1 MKKKLLCVLLAIIL
15 TAALTSCS
23 IARGLLRYYVEYS
36 EENAQETTS
45 ETVDHSRPE
54 SQANSGKNTY
64 SDPYREMDDLD
75 YQKISGKYQF
85 KQCSYGYQSLEE
97 GHEQTLYEYIDYSVY
112 QIESKKDGSGY
123 YPLALIQNDISVSD
137 VQFMKVLNAYEFD
150 HPQVFWLTNEFN
162 FFDAGSIRYFQI
174 YSNVSAEKCEKMQ
187 KEFYLAVKK
196 AISALP
202 DGMSEYEREIF
213 LHDYIIENCSY
224 DEKDLWQRYSP
235 YGVFVE
241 QKAVCEGYSEAFQLL
256 LNCAG
261 IESSVVVG
269 TSDKEAHQWNVAK
282 INGDWYY
289 LDITWDD
296 DDDEN
301 ADELD
306 RYNYFNVSGEFMKN
320 NAHTL
325 APLYKNM
332 TEEEIAN
339 EGGEYMKQ
347 FNLYLP
353 DCVTMDANYYYYNAA
368 TITDLNVIEGK
379 VLDRFISTLKNKNPY
394 FYMRCG
400 ENIDFDSMDYNLFED
415 DLYYQYAD
423 AANGSGRTG
432 GNRIINDKVRSFTL
446 DGYDDLIIAQME
458 YVS

>member
-1 MKKKLLCVLLAIIL
+1 MKKKLLCVFM
-15 TAALTSCS
+15 AAVMVASLSSCS
-23 IARGLLRYYVEYS
+23 IARGLLRFYTTYT
-36 EENAQETTS
+36 EESAEPTIEEPKTNSDGNGTS
-45 ETVDHSRPE
+45 EPLEYPE
-54 SQANSGKNTY
+54 
-64 SDPYREMDDLD
+64 DLD
-75 YQKISGKYQF
+75 YHKISDKYQY
-85 KQCSYGYQSLEE
+85 KECRYGYRSLEE

-112 QIESKKDGSGY
+112 HIKSEKDENGY
-123 YPLALIQNDISVSD
+123 YPMALVQNDTSVSD

-162 FFDAGSIRYFQI
+162 FSDSGSIRYFEI
-174 YSNVSAEKCEKMQ
+174 YSNVSAGKCEQMQ

-202 DGMSEYEREIF
+202 DGISEYERELF

-224 DEKDLWQRYSP
+224 DKKDLWQRYSP
-235 YGVFVE
+235 YGVLVE

-282 INGDWYY
+282 INSDWYY

-296 DDDEN
+296 ADYEN

-306 RYNYFNVSGEFMKN
+306 RYNYFNVSGEFMEN
-320 NAHTL
+320 NAHAL
-325 APLYKNM
+325 APLYKDM

-339 EGGEYMKQ
+339 EGSEYMEQ

-353 DCVTMDANYYYYNAA
+353 DCSSMDENYYYKNAA
-368 TITDLNVIEGK
+368 VITNPKTLENK
-379 VLDRFISTLKNKNPY
+379 VLDRLIDTLKNKEPY

-400 ENIDFDSMDYNLFED
+400 KNIDFDSMDDNLFED
-415 DLYYQYAD
+415 DLYYLYVD
-423 AANGSGRTG
+423 AANASGRTG
-432 GNRIINDKVRSFTL
+432 GRQVNSDEVQTYTL
-446 DGYDDLIIAQME
+446 VGYDDLIAAQMD